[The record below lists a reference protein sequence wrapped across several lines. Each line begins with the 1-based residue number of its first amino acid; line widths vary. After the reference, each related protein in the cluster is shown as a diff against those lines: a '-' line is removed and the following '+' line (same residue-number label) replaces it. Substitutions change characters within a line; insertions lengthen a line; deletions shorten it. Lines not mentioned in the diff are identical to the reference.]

1 MKTESPHLVGRAT
14 PVLSLSKRPDAAGK
28 ARPTVNHLTVM
39 NYVKL
44 NKMNKVRIIGGDM
57 RSRVISFP
65 DAEGLRPTP
74 DRVRETLFNWLGQTL
89 YGRTCLD
96 LFAGS
101 GALGFEA
108 ASRGAER
115 VVMVEKNPAVC
126 RSLQENLKKLGCTNI
141 FAHCQDGLEFASRD
155 VQRYDVIFLDPP
167 FQSECLPRL
176 LEILPQHLSEN
187 GVLYVESG
195 APVDVPPPW
204 QVVKSG
210 KAGQVYYQLLQVS

>member
-1 MKTESPHLVGRAT
+1 
-14 PVLSLSKRPDAAGK
+14 
-28 ARPTVNHLTVM
+28 
-39 NYVKL
+39 
-44 NKMNKVRIIGGDM
+44 MNKVRIIGGEL
-57 RSRVISFP
+57 RSRMISLP

-115 VVMVEKNPAVC
+115 VVMVERNPAVL
-126 RSLQENLKKLGCTNI
+126 RALQDNVKKLGCANVFI
-141 FAHCQDGLEFASRD
+141 QGQDGLEFVSRD
-155 VQRYDVIFLDPP
+155 AQQYDVIFLDPP
-167 FQSECLPRL
+167 FQSDYLPRL
-176 LEILPQHLSEN
+176 LEILPQRLNKN
-187 GVLYVESG
+187 GVVYVESG
-195 APVDVPPPW
+195 AAITVPPPW

-210 KAGQVYYQLLQVS
+210 KAGQVHYQLLQIE